1 MVHKSQLRLGSFFS
15 KPVSKQESHDAPDI
29 QVIGAP
35 LSRRNSITSLKD
47 QDQRS
52 RSTSLLPENLLP
64 TNSDYHKAFPS
75 FFLHAHTTLAGP
87 PAFSHDTH
95 RLQTVDIDALL
106 ALDDKDSDQPISLPF
121 SKRNN
126 AKKQCRRATL
136 QVRDIIA
143 RLQGT
148 SVEPIDLTKPNFDES
163 NTPLDL
169 LSQIPVKML
178 KFAEDVR
185 PPYIGTYTRT
195 LAPRVSSKLRRRPHT
210 RGLPEINYDYDSEA
224 EWEDPGEGEDLD
236 SEGEEE
242 IEEEDDEEMSG
253 FVDDGDSEEF
263 SRKRKPVLGELEPTC
278 TGLCWQDSS
287 GRVDAPMDLL
297 RYAFMTI
304 DEHHQAPI
312 DPYSTQYWQMTPSKP
327 DKHST
332 CHSDVSE
339 RSAGAMHPP
348 SRIPLS
354 NISPSNARKLPTPG
368 ADLSKEN
375 QPLGISVNTFK
386 ASLSKSQKKQV
397 SADVL
402 EDFKNAVS
410 GSDLTK
416 AGLVEVLKKQ

>member
-1 MVHKSQLRLGSFFS
+1 MHKSQLRLGCFFS
-15 KPVSKQESHDAPDI
+15 KPVSKQESHGAPDV
-29 QVIGAP
+29 QELGAP
-35 LSRRNSITSLKD
+35 LSRRNSVTSFKD
-47 QDQRS
+47 HDQRS
-52 RSTSLLPENLLP
+52 RSTSLLPEHPLS

-75 FFLHAHTTLAGP
+75 FFLHAHTTLADP
-87 PAFSHDTH
+87 PVLLQDTH
-95 RLQTVDIDALL
+95 RLNTVDIDTLL
-106 ALDDKDSDQPISLPF
+106 AWNNHNNDQPTSFPF
-121 SKRNN
+121 GEGNN

-136 QVRDIIA
+136 QVKDIIA

-148 SVEPIDLTKPNFDES
+148 SVEPIDLTQSNLDKS

-169 LSQIPVKML
+169 LSQIPMKIL

-185 PPYIGTYTRT
+185 PPYIGTYTPT

-210 RGLPEINYDYDSEA
+210 RGLPEVNYDYDSEA

-253 FVDDGDSEEF
+253 FVDDGDSEELA
-263 SRKRKPVLGELEPTC
+263 RKRKPLLGELEPTC

-287 GRVDAPMDLL
+287 GRVNAFMDLQP
-297 RYAFMTI
+297 YAFTTI

-312 DPYSTQYWQMTPSKP
+312 DPYSTEYWQSTPSKL
-327 DKHST
+327 DKHMT
-332 CHSDVSE
+332 CHGEVSE
-339 RSAGAMHPP
+339 KSTGAMHPP
-348 SRIPLS
+348 LRIPLS
-354 NISPSNARKLPTPG
+354 SISPSNARKLPTPG
-368 ADLSKEN
+368 ADPSKEN
-375 QPLGISVNTFK
+375 QPLGIPVNGSK
-386 ASLSKSQKKQV
+386 APISKSQKKQV

-402 EDFKNAVS
+402 EDFKNAVM